1 MTSNRDE
8 PLWWL
13 WPVRRKV
20 ADAGSD
26 ASPRRPWRGPATDPI
41 LYPVEFVVVYRLD
54 RITVP
59 QLPIDRTLQRK
70 SQRPTSRADSLYI
83 VNVEVTVMNG
93 NVRGS
98 GGAKTGV
105 ICMRPKTARNFL
117 TAGLTQSLELS
128 RRPYRR
134 RAPWPRAHL
143 LQRALRQCQSS
154 TAMPP
159 MLRAWHPTQRWRTM
173 PPSYELLR
181 RFSPELPFG
190 SAMDQQGCHGS
201 RLRRR
206 G

>member
-1 MTSNRDE
+1 MTSSRDE

-70 SQRPTSRADSLYI
+70 SQRPTSEGA
-83 VNVEVTVMNG
+83 EVQNRGHMHAPQNCTKLFNG
-93 NVRGS
+93 SR
-98 GGAKTGV
+98 T
-105 ICMRPKTARNFL
+105 R
-117 TAGLTQSLELS
+117 SLELS